1 VTTLGYVWQLARFRL
16 GLYLLSG
23 LLASGLSYV
32 FPLVPALLVRQ
43 FFDALTGQAPAS
55 FGPTTLLALLVAAAL
70 AQYGAGI
77 LGWFAENSVQLIAAA
92 LLRRNL
98 LGHILEYPG
107 ARALPASP
115 GEAISRFR
123 NDVQYVVGFLTWT
136 LDPVGQA
143 AVVIIALVVLIR
155 IDLWITLAVVVPVFA
170 VVGLVRLATR
180 RIQSYRRASQA
191 AVGEVTGLL
200 GEIFGAVLAIKVG
213 GAEANVVAHLR
224 VMNENR
230 RRATLNDLV
239 FSQVLRSV
247 GGNAASLGTGVL
259 LLLAAQSIRS
269 GHLTV
274 GEFALVVSFLGALAQ
289 ATGAF
294 GDFLGRFRQTEV
306 SFERLLALLPDTDA
320 STLVRPGPVF
330 PSELAPAPAVAPPV
344 ASANR
349 LQELTASGLI
359 YHYPESL
366 RGVEGVSLTLA
377 PGTLTVIT
385 GQVGSGKTTLL
396 RVLLGLL
403 PRGGGEI
410 FWNGRPVADPASF
423 MVPPQVAYTPQ
434 VPRLF
439 SETLRDNVLLGRPAS
454 EAELAAALRLAVLE
468 RDVPTLERGL
478 ETLVG
483 RRGVRLSGGQV
494 QRVAAARMLV
504 REPELLVVDDLSSAL
519 DVETEQAL
527 WDRLLARP
535 SVTCLA
541 VSHRRAVLRRADQII
556 VLKDGRLAAAGQL
569 DDLLQTCDELRE
581 IYRHEED

>member
-1 VTTLGYVWQLARFRL
+1 MTILRYVWQLARFRL
-16 GLYLLSG
+16 GLYLVSG
-23 LLASGLSYV
+23 LTASTFAYV

-43 FFDALTGQAPAS
+43 FFDTLTGQAPAS
-55 FGPTTLLALLVAAAL
+55 FGPTTLLALLVAAAI
-70 AQYGAGI
+70 AQYGAWV
-77 LGWFAENSVQLIAAA
+77 LGGFVENSDQQIVSA

-143 AVVIIALVVLIR
+143 AVVIIALVVLVR
-155 IDLWITLAVVVPVFA
+155 IDPGITLVVVVPVFA
-170 VVGLVRLATR
+170 VVGLVILATR

-200 GEIFGAVLAIKVG
+200 GEIFSAVLAIKVG

-349 LQELTASGLI
+349 LQELTASGLT

-366 RGVEGVSLTLA
+366 RGVEGMSLTLA

>member
-1 VTTLGYVWQLARFRL
+1 MTSLRYVWQLARFRL
-16 GLYLLSG
+16 GLYLVSG
-23 LLASGLSYV
+23 LTASTFAYV

-43 FFDALTGQAPAS
+43 FFDTLTGQAPAS
-55 FGPTTLLALLVAAAL
+55 FGPTTLLALLVAAAI
-70 AQYGAGI
+70 AQYGAGV
-77 LGWFAENSVQLIAAA
+77 LGPFAENSDQQIVSA

-136 LDPVGQA
+136 LDPVGQV
-143 AVVIIALVVLIR
+143 AVVIIALVVLVQ
-155 IDLWITLAVVVPVFA
+155 IDPWITLAVVVPVFT
-170 VVGLVRLATR
+170 VVGLVSLATR

-224 VMNENR
+224 VMNESR

-330 PSELAPAPAVAPPV
+330 PSELAPGPAVAPPV

-349 LQELTASGLI
+349 LQELSASGLT

-403 PRGGGEI
+403 PREGGEI

-439 SETLRDNVLLGRPAS
+439 SETLRDNVLLGRPAT

-504 REPELLVVDDLSSAL
+504 RDPELLVVDDLSSAL
-519 DVETEQAL
+519 DVETEQTL
-527 WDRLLARP
+527 WDRLLAQP

-569 DDLLQTCDELRE
+569 DNLLQSCDELRE
-581 IYRHEED
+581 IYRHEAE